1 MAALH
6 EHSKTVTST
15 KLIPRDAALWRLDW
29 FEDFIEQKK
38 LIYAK
43 FAALLVPRSPTT
55 HVRSMS
61 PSPRAVD
68 RARGLPATGRRT
80 VVSSGAEMCS

>member
-1 MAALH
+1 MQH
-6 EHSKTVTST
+6 FGGW
-15 KLIPRDAALWRLDW
+15 IR
-29 FEDFIEQKK
+29 FEDFIEARKK

-55 HVRSMS
+55 HARSMN

-68 RARGLPATGRRT
+68 RARGLLGATGRRT
-80 VVSSGAEMCS
+80 VVSSGAEICS